1 MIRDELIGVSVGVVM
16 IVTVMLLLLAAMLL
30 MLVMPQVKT
39 NDL

>member
-1 MIRDELIGVSVGVVM
+1 MRWWDVRSGGNDSDSDG
-16 IVTVMLLLLAAMLL
+16 TVMLLLAATLL